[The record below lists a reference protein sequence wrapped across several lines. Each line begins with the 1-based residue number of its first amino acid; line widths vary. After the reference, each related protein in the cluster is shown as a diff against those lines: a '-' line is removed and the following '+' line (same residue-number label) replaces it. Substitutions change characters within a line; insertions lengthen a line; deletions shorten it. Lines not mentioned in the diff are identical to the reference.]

1 MLWLLRPSG
10 FAAPVWGQLG
20 CPPSQLSPDA
30 RTEKKTICQASN
42 RRGRRS
48 YRKPRSGTQPRA
60 CTNSV
65 CGGGAAGY
73 LHPALPLC
81 RTEGTAKH
89 PRCATAV
96 RKGHFSSSHP
106 LPATHTGTSPRLSL
120 QMGDTLG
127 ALEAK
132 PELPELRS
140 MPCA

>member
-1 MLWLLRPSG
+1 M
-10 FAAPVWGQLG
+10 
-20 CPPSQLSPDA
+20 
-30 RTEKKTICQASN
+30 
-42 RRGRRS
+42 
-48 YRKPRSGTQPRA
+48 
-60 CTNSV
+60 
-65 CGGGAAGY
+65 
-73 LHPALPLC
+73 
-81 RTEGTAKH
+81 KH

-132 PELPELRS
+132 SELLELKS